1 MNGTVT
7 SCECEEAGYLGKN
20 RFATVD
26 TVRLELS
33 DGDWI
38 EVKRELTYGDILEL
52 QELSN
57 TPDEGDIV
65 RFNGREFSLN
75 RILTWVVAWSF
86 EDENGPV
93 ELTRD
98 AVRALNAE
106 AAGEING
113 ALNEHQESRK
123 N

>member
-1 MNGTVT
+1 MAT
-7 SCECEEAGYLGKN
+7 N
-20 RFATVD
+20 RFARID

-52 QELSN
+52 QEQSS
-57 TPDEGDIV
+57 TPDESNDL

-86 EDENGPV
+86 EDESGPV

-98 AVRALNAE
+98 AIRALNAD
-106 AAGEING
+106 AAAEINR
-113 ALNEHQESRK
+113 ALNEHQEARK